1 MANEQKNEKETATKA
16 TEGKVTTKKSAAGI
30 AGAINLS
37 EDVVAKIAAMSARD
51 IKGIHSLGRSRMIN
65 FGDETKRGVEA
76 EVGNTEA
83 AIDVDVIIE
92 YGCDLE
98 AVAEQL
104 RGRIADEVRKMAS
117 RNVIEVN
124 INVIDVKLPEP
135 ETKEEPRR
143 VN

>member
-1 MANEQKNEKETATKA
+1 M
-16 TEGKVTTKKSAAGI
+16 TTKKTAGGI
-30 AGAINLS
+30 GGAINLS
-37 EDVVAKIAAMSARD
+37 EDVVAKIAAMAARD

-98 AVAEQL
+98 AVANQL
-104 RGRIADEVRKMAS
+104 RSKIADEVRKMAS

-135 ETKEEPRR
+135 EVKEEPRR

>member
-1 MANEQKNEKETATKA
+1 MANEEEKTKTKS
-16 TEGKVTTKKSAAGI
+16 TEGNVTTKKSANGI
-30 AGAINLS
+30 GGAINLS
-37 EDVVAKIAAMSARD
+37 EDVVAKIAAMAARD

-76 EVGNTEA
+76 EVGNTEP

-98 AVAEQL
+98 AVAGQL
-104 RGRIADEVRKMAS
+104 RSRIADEVRKMAS

-135 ETKEEPRR
+135 EAKEEPRR

>member
-1 MANEQKNEKETATKA
+1 MANEDAKTSTKS
-16 TEGKVTTKKSAAGI
+16 TEGKVTTKKSATGI
-30 AGAINLS
+30 GGAINLS
-37 EDVVAKIAAMSARD
+37 EDVVAKIAAMAARD

-104 RGRIADEVRKMAS
+104 RSRIADEVRKMAS

-135 ETKEEPRR
+135 EVKEEPRR